1 MARLY
6 SIEIEHFRG
15 IRKLSHTFGKES
27 LYCFIGRGDSG
38 KSTILDAIYYVLS
51 PVWNESFNDGDF
63 YNCDH
68 SQSIRIRATLVDIP
82 TEFASDRRFY
92 EYLKSYDPAEHTVS
106 EAIDEDIPEDQVREH
121 ALTVQLYVTKDL
133 EPDWQVICD
142 RHEEGKPISHTDRK
156 KLNVFVVSD
165 SVDRHFQ
172 WTKWNPLHHLYAKS
186 QVEEVDDD
194 NVVLEILRNAKQSF
208 DLNPFDKFAETTNKV
223 IELAKMFGMELPNT
237 KTTID
242 FRDIVVK
249 DGRFSLHDDNL
260 PFRLK
265 GRGSKRLI
273 SMAIQSA
280 LCKDGG
286 IMLIDEFEQ
295 GLESFRVKHAVATLN
310 RDSRAQVFLTTHSN
324 HVLEELGATSLLLM
338 KKDAD
343 DLITFSSD
351 CNGLIRSNPQVFF
364 HERVLVCE
372 GKTEIGISRA
382 IDTWLRQ
389 NKGSSLALREIGI
402 AFGGGNELVRHCR
415 ALATGKFDTLLFCDS
430 DEKVTNEKKEELKGI
445 GIVIADFD
453 PGESIENAA
462 VEALND
468 DGLRKFLNLASS
480 LKAESEGIP
489 LTDARSHLW
498 QSVTSKLKADGLDPE
513 NIPFGSPQCRAAIAS
528 RAKTKKWFKTI
539 EGGEALG
546 DLLLERVELGG
557 DSSISRVLSNLIQWT
572 EKNNG

>member
-51 PVWNESFNDGDF
+51 PVWNESFTDGDF

-68 SQSIRIRATLVDIP
+68 SQNIRIRATLVDVP

-92 EYLKSYDPAEHTVS
+92 EYLKSYDPDEHTVS

-121 ALTVQLYVTKDL
+121 ALTVQLDVTKDL

-172 WTKWNPLHHLYAKS
+172 WTKWNPLHHLHSKS
-186 QVEEVDDD
+186 QVEGVDDD
-194 NVVLEILRNAKQSF
+194 NIVLEILRNAKQSF

-286 IMLIDEFEQ
+286 IMLIDELEQ

-310 RDSRAQVFLTTHSN
+310 RESRAQVFITTHSN

-338 KKDAD
+338 KKDSD
-343 DLITFSSD
+343 VLISFSSA
-351 CNGLIRSNPQVFF
+351 CNGLIRSNPQAFF

-372 GKTEIGISRA
+372 GKTEIGICRA

-389 NKGSSLALREIGI
+389 NKGSSIALREIGI
-402 AFGGGNELVRHCR
+402 AYGGGNELVNHCK
-415 ALATGKFDTLLFCDS
+415 ALVAGNFDTILFCDS
-430 DEKVTNEKKEELKGI
+430 DEKVTNEKKNELKEI
-445 GIVIADFD
+445 GIEIADFD
-453 PGESIENAA
+453 AGQSIEDAS
-462 VEALND
+462 VQSLDEE
-468 DGLRKFLNLASS
+468 GLRNLLLLASS
-480 LKAESEGIP
+480 IRAERKGID
-489 LTDARSHLW
+489 LVEAKKQLW
-498 QSVTSKLKADGLDPE
+498 QSVESKLQTNGAGAEDFSLTSD
-513 NIPFGSPQCRAAIAS
+513 QCRKAIGTI
-528 RAKTKKWFKTI
+528 AKDKKWFKTI
-539 EGGEALG
+539 EGGEAFG
-546 DLLLERVELGG
+546 NLLLEHVDLGG
-557 DSSISRVLSNLIQWT
+557 DSSISRVLNNLIRWI

>member
-1 MARLY
+1 MARLH

-15 IRKLSHTFGKES
+15 IKSFSHTFGKEN

-38 KSTILDAIYYVLS
+38 KSTILDAIYHVLS
-51 PVWNESFNDGDF
+51 PIWNESFNDGDF
-63 YNCDH
+63 YNCEL
-68 SQSIRIRATLVDIP
+68 SKNIRIRATLIDIP

-92 EYLKSYDPAEHTVS
+92 EYLKSYNPDEHTVS
-106 EAIDEDIPEDQVREH
+106 EVIDEDIPEDQVREH
-121 ALTVQLYVTKDL
+121 ALTVELDVTKDL
-133 EPDWQVICD
+133 EPEWKVICD

-172 WTKWNPLHHLYAKS
+172 WTKWNPLHHLHSQS
-186 QVEEVDDD
+186 QVEGVNGE
-194 NVVLEILRNAKQSF
+194 NVVLEILRDAKQSF
-208 DLNPFDKFAETTNKV
+208 DLNPFDEFAETTNKV

-249 DGRFSLHDDNL
+249 DGRFSLHDDLL
-260 PFRLK
+260 PYRLK

-286 IMLIDEFEQ
+286 VMLIDELEQ

-310 RDSRAQVFLTTHSN
+310 RESRAQVFITTHSN

-338 KKDAD
+338 KKDSDA
-343 DLITFSSD
+343 LISFSSD

-364 HERVLVCE
+364 HERILVCE
-372 GKTEIGISRA
+372 GKTEIGICRA

-389 NKGSSLALREIGI
+389 NLGSSLALREIGI
-402 AFGGGNELVRHCR
+402 AFGGGNELVNHCK
-415 ALATGKFDTLLFCDS
+415 ALAAGKFDTLLFCDS
-430 DEKVTNEKKEELKGI
+430 DEKVTNENKAELKGI
-445 GIVIADFD
+445 GITIADFD
-453 PGESIENAA
+453 LGQSIEDAA
-462 VEALND
+462 VEVLD
-468 DGLRKFLNLASS
+468 KDGLKKLLKLASS
-480 LKAESEGIP
+480 IKSESEGIP
-489 LTDARSHLW
+489 LDNARSQLW
-498 QSVTSKLKADGLDPE
+498 QSVKSKLEDDGLDVE
-513 NIPFGSPQCRAAIAS
+513 NTAFGSPQFRAAIAA

-539 EGGEALG
+539 EGGEAFGHLLFDQV
-546 DLLLERVELGG
+546 DLAG
-557 DSSISRVLSNLIQWT
+557 DSSISRVLNNLIQWI
-572 EKNNG
+572 EKNHG